1 MSLRF
6 ATEDRVVD
14 ATSDRPTYFK
24 MAPGVSFCCVGN
36 DHVFLDIHRDRYRL
50 IPAIHA
56 QWFVE
61 ICKHPKQGQLSAR
74 AEALANTL
82 TDAGILERGHSS
94 TDALTPAPI
103 IRAAASLDSLPDRL
117 GCKHNII
124 STCYFAWAA
133 FAAASTQKLPISEQI
148 QKIQYWRRKASSG
161 VGTDDG
167 HVGDLTRRFNEL
179 YGLFFTT
186 KDACL
191 FHCLM
196 LIRFLCLQGASPTLV
211 FGIRMAPFIAHCWVQ
226 HEGCVLT
233 DDCEN
238 VLNFQPIL
246 TV

>member
-6 ATEDRVVD
+6 RAKDLVM
-14 ATSDRPTYFK
+14 AASFDRPTYLR
-24 MAPGVSFCCVGN
+24 MAPGVSFCRVGD
-36 DHVFLDIHRDRYRL
+36 DHVFLDICRDRYKL

-56 QWFVE
+56 QWFDE
-61 ICKHPKQGQLSAR
+61 ICRHPRQDQLSAR
-74 AEALANTL
+74 AAALANTL
-82 TDAGILERGHSS
+82 SDAGILEMGNGSA
-94 TDALTPAPI
+94 DALTPAPSSHPI
-103 IRAAASLDSLPDRL
+103 ASLDSLPHRR
-117 GCKHNII
+117 GSQHNIL
-124 STCYFAWAA
+124 STYYFARAA

-161 VGTDDG
+161 VGTYDD

-179 YGLFFTT
+179 YRLFFTT

-191 FHCLM
+191 FHSLM
-196 LIRFLCLQGASPTLV
+196 LIRFLCLQGTSPTLV
-211 FGIRMAPFIAHCWVQ
+211 FGIRLPPFIAHCWVQ
-226 HEGCVLT
+226 HDGCVLT